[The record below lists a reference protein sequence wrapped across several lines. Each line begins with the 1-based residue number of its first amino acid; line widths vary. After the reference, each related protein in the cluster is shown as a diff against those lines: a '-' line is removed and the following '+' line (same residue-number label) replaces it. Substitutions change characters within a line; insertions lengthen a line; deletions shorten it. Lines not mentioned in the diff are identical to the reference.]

1 MGKNKSK
8 KKPQTEFSYMRS
20 IMAKLDN
27 ELAKKKA
34 ARQEKKSSKDK
45 K

>member
-1 MGKNKSK
+1 
-8 KKPQTEFSYMRS
+8 MRS
-20 IMAKLDN
+20 VMAKLDN

-34 ARQEKKSSKDK
+34 ARQEKKAANNK